1 MPMQLPQAK
10 EWLISRKN
18 HIRPWLQFI
27 QTSNF
32 KLPPNLPRLSRRI
45 MRNIEYFQSNY
56 LFVFLG
62 LIVYCLITSPL
73 LLFAASGSLYVGYR
87 LSRRTEKVIIWG
99 QELTIAQQ
107 YGVVAL
113 LSMPVF
119 YLVGAGAAMFWVLGA
134 SMFLITLH
142 AALYNIDALIS
153 EEDDTFGLTQ
163 QV

>member
-1 MPMQLPQAK
+1 MAK

-18 HIRPWLQFI
+18 HVRPWLTFI

-32 KLPPNLPRLSRRI
+32 KLPPSLPRLSRRI

-62 LIVYCLITSPL
+62 LIVYCLVTSPL
-73 LLFAASGSLYVGYR
+73 LLIAVVFSLYISYR
-87 LSRRTEKVIIWG
+87 LSQRTDKVVVWG
-99 QELTIAQQ
+99 QELSLAQQ
-107 YGVVAL
+107 YGCVVL

-142 AALYNIDALIS
+142 AAMYNIDALIS